1 MLDRQMKLLLRVGAV
16 AVALFSILTIASPTT
31 VANALALPLD
41 IDPAVTLWLLRAS
54 SGALLALA
62 GFMALAAAF
71 LPERALRQAGA
82 ILIFLAAFSALLLLL
97 APTAWRWGRIG
108 AITLSLA
115 FILFALKALRAR
127 MRRR

>member
-1 MLDRQMKLLLRVGAV
+1 MKLLLRVGAV
-16 AVALFSILTIASPTT
+16 AVALFSILTIASPAT
-31 VANALALPLD
+31 VANAFALPLD

-82 ILIFLAAFSALLLLL
+82 ILIFLAAFSALLLVL
-97 APTAWRWGRIG
+97 APTSWRWGRTG
-108 AITLSLA
+108 AITLSLV

>member
-1 MLDRQMKLLLRVGAV
+1 MKLLLRVGAV
-16 AVALFSILTIASPTT
+16 AVALFSILTIASPAT
-31 VANALALPLD
+31 VANAFALPLD

-54 SGALLALA
+54 SGAFLALA

-82 ILIFLAAFSALLLLL
+82 ILIFLASFSALLLVL
-97 APTAWRWGRIG
+97 APTSWRWGRIG
-108 AITLSLA
+108 AITISLA

>member
-16 AVALFSILTIASPTT
+16 AVALFSILTIVSPTT
-31 VANALALPLD
+31 VANAFAVPLD

-82 ILIFLAAFSALLLLL
+82 ILIFLAAFSALLLVL
-97 APTAWRWGRIG
+97 APTPWRWGRIG
-108 AITLSLA
+108 AIALSIA

>member
-16 AVALFSILTIASPTT
+16 AVALFSILTIVSPTI
-31 VANALALPLD
+31 VANAFALPLD
-41 IDPAVTLWLLRAS
+41 IDPAVTLWLLRAT

-82 ILIFLAAFSALLLLL
+82 IMIFLAAFSALLLLL
-97 APTAWRWGRIG
+97 APTSWRWGRIG
-108 AITLSLA
+108 AVALSFA
-115 FILFALKALRAR
+115 YILFALKALRAR

>member
-16 AVALFSILTIASPTT
+16 AVALFSILTIASPAT
-31 VANALALPLD
+31 VANAFALPLD
-41 IDPAVTLWLLRAS
+41 IDPAVPLWLLRAS

-82 ILIFLAAFSALLLLL
+82 ILIFLASFSALLLLL
-97 APTAWRWGRIG
+97 APTSWRWGRLG
-108 AITLSLA
+108 AVALSFA

>member
-16 AVALFSILTIASPTT
+16 AVALFSILTIASPAT
-31 VANALALPLD
+31 VANAFALPLD

-82 ILIFLAAFSALLLLL
+82 ILIFLASFSALLLLL
-97 APTAWRWGRIG
+97 APTSWRWGRIG
-108 AITLSLA
+108 AITISLA

>member
-1 MLDRQMKLLLRVGAV
+1 MKLLLRVGA
-16 AVALFSILTIASPTT
+16 AAAAFFSILTIASPAT
-31 VANALALPLD
+31 VANAFALPLD

-82 ILIFLAAFSALLLLL
+82 ILIFLAAFAALLLVL
-97 APTAWRWGRIG
+97 APTSWRWGRVG
-108 AITLSLA
+108 AIALSLA

>member
-1 MLDRQMKLLLRVGAV
+1 MLDRQMKFLLRVGAV
-16 AVALFSILTIASPTT
+16 AVALFSILTIVSPTI
-31 VANALALPLD
+31 VANAFALPLD

-82 ILIFLAAFSALLLLL
+82 ILIFLAAFCALLLLL
-97 APTAWRWGRIG
+97 APTSWRWGKIG
-108 AITLSLA
+108 AIALSLA